1 MNYIEEQAFEKLL
14 ELVKDRNWRLSSGF
28 YLIESKP
35 DNDPNAP
42 GRITPFVMRKEQAEV
57 LATRHTRNF
66 RPKARKLGISTVLV
80 LANGDEC
87 LWTPNLFAAVIDKSE
102 GDAFGNAGQAAKHSC
117 TNTGSKHSSKQA
129 TNSAKKAA
137 LGQHA
142 EFEDLEAWD
151 KAATLE
157 PTTDE

>member
-66 RPKARKLGISTVLV
+66 RPKARKLGISSRFP
-80 LANGDEC
+80 AAPSSSPFSP
-87 LWTPNLFAAVIDKSE
+87 TPNKSQ
-102 GDAFGNAGQAAKHSC
+102 NLRK
-117 TNTGSKHSSKQA
+117 
-129 TNSAKKAA
+129 
-137 LGQHA
+137 
-142 EFEDLEAWD
+142 
-151 KAATLE
+151 
-157 PTTDE
+157 